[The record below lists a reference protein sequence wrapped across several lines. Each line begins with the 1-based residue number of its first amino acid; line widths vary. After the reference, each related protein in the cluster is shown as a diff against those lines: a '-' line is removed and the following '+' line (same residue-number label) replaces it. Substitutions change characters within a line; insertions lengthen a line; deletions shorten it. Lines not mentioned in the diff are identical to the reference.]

1 MDGLERQRRVHEV
14 KLKNSMMVMM
24 VSFIIIYFFDM
35 LMDFTISIDMP
46 VVFMLN
52 MVDDGDGDD
61 ENERQTGQIIRS
73 EYR

>member
-1 MDGLERQRRVHEV
+1 
-14 KLKNSMMVMM
+14 MM

-73 EYR
+73 EYRWSYSTLTF